1 MVTVGSGD
9 RIHFQDWGGSRG
21 GTLPLETLPVDRDG
35 VLLIH
40 GLSQTAL
47 IWAPVAR
54 RLASEVPTVAMDL
67 RGHGLSDAP
76 TEPGSYDLD
85 VLAADVVAVAE
96 GSGLLDPP
104 RQAVVLAG
112 HGFGAIV
119 AATAAVALG
128 TRCLGLVLVDGGWE
142 PMEAAL
148 GMEADEFLRTLEEPP
163 EVMRSMRAFLA
174 DRKSFD
180 PATWDDDQEAAARA
194 AVVETRAGRV
204 VPATRPHA
212 LEGCVRAMFQY
223 DPAATLAAVAAP
235 VLALVAGE
243 NGGGRRTEALVAAS
257 TTRVAAGREAIRSV
271 SLDPVGHNLMRYRPT
286 EVAAAVRSFDA
297 GPAPRPSS
305 SS

>member
-9 RIHFQDWGGSRG
+9 RIHFQDWGGSQG
-21 GTLPLETLPVDRDG
+21 GTPPLETPPVDRDG
-35 VLLIH
+35 LLLIH

-54 RLASEVPTVAMDL
+54 RLAGEVPTVAMDL

-76 TEPGSYDLD
+76 TELGSYDLD

-128 TRCLGLVLVDGGWE
+128 ARCLGLVLVDGGWE
-142 PMEAAL
+142 SMEAAL

-174 DRKSFD
+174 DRKGFD

-297 GPAPRPSS
+297 GPAPRSS
-305 SS
+305 SSS

>member
-21 GTLPLETLPVDRDG
+21 GTLPLETPPVDRDG

-54 RLASEVPTVAMDL
+54 RLAAEVPTVAMDL

-142 PMEAAL
+142 SMEAAL

-223 DPAATLAAVAAP
+223 DPAAALTAVAAP

-243 NGGGRRTEALVAAS
+243 DDDGRRTGALVAAS
-257 TTRVAAGREAIRSV
+257 TTRVAAGRGAIRSL
-271 SLDPVGHNLMRYRPT
+271 SLGPVGHNLMRYRPT
-286 EVAAAVRSFDA
+286 DVAAAVRSLDA

-305 SS
+305 TS